1 MLQLIQSLVLSH
13 QQLNHKKGAY
23 MTLREE
29 MDKATEQGVELI
41 APYKLNEMSKVANK
55 IVNLLLSNG
64 SAVTFGY
71 SDMRI
76 IMRIVEKT
84 LDESIQT
91 KESEQ

>member
-1 MLQLIQSLVLSH
+1 
-13 QQLNHKKGAY
+13 
-23 MTLREE
+23 MTLRQE

-64 SAVTFGY
+64 GAVTFGY

-84 LDESIQT
+84 LDESIQ
-91 KESEQ
+91 KNEE

>member
-1 MLQLIQSLVLSH
+1 
-13 QQLNHKKGAY
+13 

-29 MDKATEQGVELI
+29 MEKATEQGLELI
-41 APYKLNEMSKVANK
+41 APFKLNEMSKVANK
-55 IVNLLLSNG
+55 IVNLLLSNA

>member
-1 MLQLIQSLVLSH
+1 
-13 QQLNHKKGAY
+13 

-29 MDKATEQGVELI
+29 MEKAAERGLELI
-41 APYKLNEMSKVANK
+41 APFKLNEMSKVANK
-55 IVNLLLSNG
+55 IVNLLLSNA
-64 SAVTFGY
+64 SVVTFGY

>member
-1 MLQLIQSLVLSH
+1 
-13 QQLNHKKGAY
+13 

-29 MDKATEQGVELI
+29 MEKASEQGLELI
-41 APYKLNEMSKVANK
+41 PPYKLNEMSKVASK
-55 IVNLLLSNG
+55 IVNLLLSNA

-84 LDESIQT
+84 LDENIQSSDL
-91 KESEQ
+91 KGA

>member
-1 MLQLIQSLVLSH
+1 
-13 QQLNHKKGAY
+13 

-29 MDKATEQGVELI
+29 MDKATEQGLELI
-41 APYKLNEMSKVANK
+41 APFKLNEMSKVASK
-55 IVNLLLSNG
+55 IVNLLLSNA

-84 LDESIQT
+84 LEESIQT
-91 KESEQ
+91 PEKG

>member
-1 MLQLIQSLVLSH
+1 
-13 QQLNHKKGAY
+13 

-41 APYKLNEMSKVANK
+41 APFKLNEMSKVANK
-55 IVNLLLSNG
+55 IVNLLLSNA

-84 LDESIQT
+84 LDESIQ
-91 KESEQ
+91 KNEE

>member
-1 MLQLIQSLVLSH
+1 
-13 QQLNHKKGAY
+13 
-23 MTLREE
+23 

-64 SAVTFGY
+64 GAVTFGY

-84 LDESIQT
+84 LDESIQ
-91 KESEQ
+91 KNEE

>member
-1 MLQLIQSLVLSH
+1 
-13 QQLNHKKGAY
+13 

-29 MDKATEQGVELI
+29 MDKATEQGLELI
-41 APYKLNEMSKVANK
+41 APFKLNEMSKVANK
-55 IVNLLLSNG
+55 IVNLLLSNA

-84 LDESIQT
+84 LEESVQ
-91 KESEQ
+91 KSRED

>member
-1 MLQLIQSLVLSH
+1 
-13 QQLNHKKGAY
+13 

-29 MDKATEQGVELI
+29 MEKAAEQGLELI
-41 APYKLNEMSKVANK
+41 PPYKLNEMSKVASK
-55 IVNLLLSNG
+55 IVNLLLSNA

-84 LDESIQT
+84 LDENIQSSDL
-91 KESEQ
+91 KGA

>member
-1 MLQLIQSLVLSH
+1 
-13 QQLNHKKGAY
+13 

-29 MDKATEQGVELI
+29 MDRAAEQGFELI
-41 APYKLNEMSKVANK
+41 APYKFNEMSKVAGK
-55 IVNLLLSNG
+55 IVDLLTRNA

-84 LDESIQT
+84 LDESLQ
-91 KESEQ
+91 KNDSEQ

>member
-1 MLQLIQSLVLSH
+1 
-13 QQLNHKKGAY
+13 

-84 LDESIQT
+84 LDESIQ
-91 KESEQ
+91 KNEE

>member
-1 MLQLIQSLVLSH
+1 
-13 QQLNHKKGAY
+13 

-29 MDKATEQGVELI
+29 MDKATEQGLELI
-41 APYKLNEMSKVANK
+41 APFKLNEMSKVANK
-55 IVNLLLSNG
+55 IVNLLLSNA

-84 LDESIQT
+84 LEESVQ
-91 KESEQ
+91 KPSEE

>member
-1 MLQLIQSLVLSH
+1 
-13 QQLNHKKGAY
+13 

-64 SAVTFGY
+64 NAVTFGY

>member
-1 MLQLIQSLVLSH
+1 
-13 QQLNHKKGAY
+13 

-29 MDKATEQGVELI
+29 MEKAAERGLELI
-41 APYKLNEMSKVANK
+41 APFKLNEMSKVANK
-55 IVNLLLSNG
+55 IVNLLLSNA

>member
-1 MLQLIQSLVLSH
+1 
-13 QQLNHKKGAY
+13 

-29 MDKATEQGVELI
+29 MEKAAEQGVELI

-55 IVNLLLSNG
+55 IVNLLLSNA

>member
-1 MLQLIQSLVLSH
+1 
-13 QQLNHKKGAY
+13 

-29 MDKATEQGVELI
+29 MEKAAEQGVELI

-55 IVNLLLSNG
+55 IVNLLLSNA

-84 LDESIQT
+84 LDENIQT

>member
-1 MLQLIQSLVLSH
+1 
-13 QQLNHKKGAY
+13 

-55 IVNLLLSNG
+55 IVNLLLSNA

-84 LDESIQT
+84 LDESIQK
-91 KESEQ
+91 KEE

>member
-1 MLQLIQSLVLSH
+1 
-13 QQLNHKKGAY
+13 

-29 MDKATEQGVELI
+29 IEKAAEQGVEFI
-41 APYKLNEMSKVANK
+41 TPYKLNEMSKVANK
-55 IVNLLLSNG
+55 IVNLLLSNA

-84 LDESIQT
+84 LDESIQ
-91 KESEQ
+91 KNEE